1 VEHCGYGR
9 RRLGFLSRRKI
20 QYMATSPRHEEL
32 GRGNGHDDL
41 QADRSL
47 GGLMRDARSVGQ
59 LAPAEEAKLL
69 LRAGLGDES
78 SQERLLA
85 ANLDKVARLAGQ
97 RDGQGLSVP
106 DLVQEGSI
114 GLLEAIRTFADSGE
128 TDFASYAEARI
139 GAQMDAAVSEE
150 IAAVREGE
158 LLVAAATDYERAE
171 LVMRRTLLREPSV
184 VELAEKLEWTV
195 DRTRYIARVV
205 ADARRRYDEEI
216 LAFIDPQAIDLD
228 DEEDD
233 DRLEL
238 DG

>member
-1 VEHCGYGR
+1 
-9 RRLGFLSRRKI
+9 
-20 QYMATSPRHEEL
+20 MATSPGHEEH

-41 QADRSL
+41 QADGSL
-47 GGLMRDARSVGQ
+47 GALMRDARSVGQ
-59 LAPAEEAKLL
+59 LAPVEEARLL
-69 LRAGLGDES
+69 LRASLGDES

-85 ANLDKVARLAGQ
+85 ANLNKVVRLAAQ

-128 TDFASYAEARI
+128 TDFAGFAEARI
-139 GAQMDAAVSEE
+139 GAQMDAAISEE

-195 DRTRYIARVV
+195 DRTRYIAQVV

-228 DEEDD
+228 DDEDD